1 MNDTHGTPADIDDT
15 PTDTHDSSA
24 DAHNSS
30 ADTHDSPT
38 DSHSNPADTALFA
51 AVQRLVGVGGWVYD
65 SERDTLS
72 ATEEAARISGC
83 ASPAAVTLDAVID
96 CFHPDAQPAVR
107 AAITDAIETETAF
120 DGEWRLAGDEPRW
133 VRVYGEP
140 VEADGSTRLR
150 GAIEEITDQRRHEGR
165 LNALFETNR
174 RLLDAET
181 PAAVAEVAVE
191 AAADVLGLSLNGV
204 HLYNPT
210 TDALE
215 PAAITDTA
223 QDTFGESPTFEAG
236 EGIAWDVF
244 ASGDPRVFNDVRTA
258 DAVYNDDTAVR
269 SEIAVPLGDHG
280 VFLVGAPTPDAFSER
295 TISLA
300 KLLGAVVETALDQLT
315 QKRRLRR
322 QNERLEA
329 FAGIVSH
336 DLRNPLAVAKSGIEV
351 ARAQGAEA
359 DALDRVETAHDRM
372 ETLID
377 DLLTLAETGQDLDP
391 DALEPVALSTIA
403 EDAWATVASDD
414 AELVVDDESRLIAD
428 ASRLQQLLENLC
440 ANSVE
445 HSDGSVTV
453 RVGTLS
459 DGFYVEDDGPGI
471 GSDDREAVFE
481 AGYSTDNE
489 GTGMGLRIVRTVA
502 DAHGWA
508 ISLSESDDGGA
519 RFEITGVDRASDH
532 S

>member
-1 MNDTHGTPADIDDT
+1 MHDTHGTPADA
-15 PTDTHDSSA
+15 HDSS
-24 DAHNSS
+24 
-30 ADTHDSPT
+30 
-38 DSHSNPADTALFA
+38 ADTALFA

-65 SERDTLS
+65 SDSETLS
-72 ATEEAARISGC
+72 ATDEAARISGC
-83 ASPAAVTLDAVID
+83 ESPTAMTLDAVID

-120 DGEWRLAGDEPRW
+120 EGEWRLAGENPRW
-133 VRVYGEP
+133 VRVYAEP
-140 VEADGSTRLR
+140 VDTDGSPRLR

-181 PAAVAEVAVE
+181 PAAVAEVAVD

-210 TDALE
+210 ADALE
-215 PAAITDTA
+215 PAAMTDA
-223 QDTFGESPTFEAG
+223 ARERFGEPPIFKAG

-244 ASGDPRVFNDVRTA
+244 ASGDARVFDDVRA
-258 DAVYNDDTAVR
+258 AEAVYNDDTPVR

-280 VFLVGAPTPDAFSER
+280 VFLAGAPKRDAFGER
-295 TISLA
+295 TVSLA
-300 KLLGAVVETALDQLT
+300 KLLGAAVETALDQLK
-315 QKRRLRR
+315 QNRQLRR
-322 QNERLEA
+322 QNDRLEA

-351 ARAQGAEA
+351 ARTQGAEA

-391 DALEPVALSTIA
+391 DALEPVALSTVA
-403 EDAWATVASDD
+403 EDAWATIESDD

-445 HSDGSVTV
+445 HSSSDVTV
-453 RVGTLS
+453 TVGTLS
-459 DGFYVEDDGPGI
+459 EGFYVEDDGSGI
-471 GSDDREAVFE
+471 DPDDREAVFE
-481 AGYSTDNE
+481 AGYSGDE
-489 GTGMGLRIVRTVA
+489 DGTGLGLRIVRTVA

-508 ISLSESDDGGA
+508 ISLGESDDGGA
-519 RFEITGVDRASDH
+519 RFEFTGVDRASGYN
-532 S
+532 